1 MVVHGRYGDIVNIT
15 GRDKILLHLMNQ
27 QEFKDSKGEVPY
39 RICQRGIAEYVSLSR
54 NRVSELLRDLVQKEK
69 LEEITKRVV
78 GLERRRKVYFL
89 TDQGRK
95 RANELRDE
103 LKEKKVAVKV
113 GEEDD
118 RRKVKLENID
128 KFIET
133 GDPLLSAL
141 NRMEDD
147 VIDLTEEEEE
157 REDVFVGRQE
167 EMKYLN
173 KVLKKVKDQGSS
185 TVFVTGPAGIG
196 KTSLVSEF
204 KQKAAEEG
212 FEFLSGNALYE
223 SAEPYR
229 PLRSA
234 LERYETLA
242 SMFKP
247 EEIPGKKEVRDKETF
262 DAERHAE
269 WYEISQKMKEIA
281 AERPFVVFLDDLQ
294 WSDRATLELLHYLS
308 AELDDPRVLFIG
320 AYRPEDLDGDHPM
333 QECKDRMI
341 RENLFDE
348 LELAPLNWEDT
359 KKIVKNQ
366 LGRKDIPDEFVKL
379 VHQTTE
385 GNPLFIR
392 ESVIQMLED
401 RTIKPKK
408 NEYPT
413 SRDAIEIPDVVEAV
427 IQRRVKRLSED
438 TEKVLSKAGIIGEK
452 VPFQLLHKVTGLN
465 EVELLDHLDVLV
477 DTELF
482 QDDPK
487 EEVFSFSHTLIH
499 LAVYED
505 IPTRVREGYHR
516 VVGEKMVE
524 LYHNEL
530 ESKYSDLGYHY
541 ERGGD
546 LREALDYYRRAGEE
560 AKSVYAHEDA
570 IKMYK
575 KVLKLFEK
583 VGSKELTEVEILE
596 EVGDTY
602 KIIGEY
608 EKAKSSFEEAVDKS
622 TENSKKQMFYRKIG
636 TVLKEEGNYDDAM
649 SFIEKGLS
657 ISEENVERCRSLGAK
672 GNVLM
677 RRGEFD
683 KAAEV
688 FNKER
693 DVAEGSG
700 YLEGQARA
708 LHDLGTLHL
717 KKGNYDESEDQ
728 LKKAVDIWED
738 IEDLQGLGDSLHSLA
753 SNYFYKGETNKA
765 LTHLEQSLDIREK
778 IGDKIGMASSLSNIG
793 TIYDHKG
800 EIDSALKY
808 HEQVLNISEEVGD
821 GRGMAVSLNNIGK
834 INIHKGKLDEA
845 LDYCQRSLEI
855 SEKIEAKERL
865 TTSLNYLGDI
875 YEYKGELDKALR
887 YYERGLTISEDIG
900 EKRGIA
906 VSLFHLGTVHA
917 SKGELDEALESL
929 QESMDL
935 ADKIGEKNLLA
946 PIRCRLTEVWLKKDE
961 LDKADKTSK
970 KALGLAD
977 ELGSN
982 WEKGMSHMFRGMV
995 YKRERRWQES
1005 EEELSKSIETLKE
1018 ADYQGEL
1025 ARAEYEFGS
1034 MWKAK
1039 GDEKKA
1045 KEWLEEALS
1054 MFKEMGM
1061 QIWIDKAKEEFALL
1075 AG

>member
-113 GEEDD
+113 GEENE

-427 IQRRVKRLSED
+427 IQRRVNRLSKD
-438 TEKVLSKAGIIGEK
+438 TEKVLSKASIIGEK
-452 VPFQLLHKVTGLN
+452 VPFELLHKVTGLDR
-465 EVELLDHLDVLV
+465 VELLDHLDVLV
-477 DTELF
+477 DMELL

-505 IPTRVREGYHR
+505 ISTRVREGYHR

-524 LYHNEL
+524 LYQGDL
-530 ESKYSDLGYHY
+530 EGRYSDIGYHY
-541 ERGGD
+541 EKGNEIGKAV
-546 LREALDYYRRAGEE
+546 EYYRKAGEE
-560 AKSVYAHEDA
+560 AKNVYAHEDA
-570 IKMYK
+570 IEMYQ
-575 KVLKLFEK
+575 KVLKLVEEHPK
-583 VGSKELTEVEILE
+583 VELDRSEILE
-596 EVGDTY
+596 GLGDTY

-608 EKAKSSFEEAVDKS
+608 EEAENCFENALEE
-622 TENSKKQMFYRKIG
+622 TPNRKKQERLYRKMGIVFKKRG
-636 TVLKEEGNYDDAM
+636 DYNQARE
-649 SFIEKGLS
+649 FIERGLS
-657 ISEENVERCRSLGAK
+657 ITEEKEAERRRLLGEQ
-672 GNVLM
+672 GMISM
-677 RRGEFD
+677 RKRDYD
-683 KAAEV
+683 KAIQTFKE
-688 FNKER
+688 ER
-693 DVAEGSG
+693 DLAERSG
-700 YLEGQARA
+700 DRADKASA
-708 LHDLGTLHL
+708 LHHLGTIHL
-717 KKGNYDESEDQ
+717 KM
-728 LKKAVDIWED
+728 
-738 IEDLQGLGDSLHSLA
+738 GD
-753 SNYFYKGETNKA
+753 
-765 LTHLEQSLDIREK
+765 
-778 IGDKIGMASSLSNIG
+778 
-793 TIYDHKG
+793 
-800 EIDSALKY
+800 
-808 HEQVLNISEEVGD
+808 
-821 GRGMAVSLNNIGK
+821 
-834 INIHKGKLDEA
+834 LDEA
-845 LDYCQRSLEI
+845 EKYLKEAVKPREQIEDRKGLADSLG
-855 SEKIEAKERL
+855 
-865 TTSLNYLGDI
+865 NLGAI
-875 YEYKGELDKALR
+875 YIY
-887 YYERGLTISEDIG
+887 
-900 EKRGIA
+900 
-906 VSLFHLGTVHA
+906 
-917 SKGELDEALESL
+917 KGELDEALDYQERSLEINEDIGDKISMAGGLHNMGNIYLNKGKPEKALEFYQRSLKIREEIGDKLGIAGSLNNIGNLYLDKGDFESALEYHQRSLDMSKDIGDEEGIANSYCNMAIVQQYRGELKEAMDHHHKSLKIRKEIGDKQSIANSLNKIGGLHLFKGDLKSATESL
-929 QESMDL
+929 QESLDL
-935 ADKIGEKNLLA
+935 GREIGKNSLVSLTL
-946 PIRCRLTEVWLKKDE
+946 IRLTEVWVKREDFDKAERRAEEAMEIAKE
-961 LDKADKTSK
+961 LD
-970 KALGLAD
+970 LR
-977 ELGSN
+977 
-982 WEKGMSHMFRGMV
+982 WEEGMSHMIYGV
-995 YKRERRWQES
+995 LYREKERWEDSEDEFEKAIEILKDVGDQTES
-1005 EEELSKSIETLKE
+1005 
-1018 ADYQGEL
+1018 
-1025 ARAEYEFGS
+1025 ARARYELGS
-1034 MWKAK
+1034 MWEAK

-1054 MFKEMGM
+1054 MFNEMGM
-1061 QIWIDKAKEEFALL
+1061 KLWLERAKEELN
-1075 AG
+1075 